1 MPRDFFLSKRMLNN
15 ILTPKDQETTN
26 NLKKM
31 SIFKNI
37 YAKLKTTI
45 IQTIIQWKDQKA
57 THPEWNNNETYLSN
71 QTLRDGDRLFA
82 CYNI

>member
-1 MPRDFFLSKRMLNN
+1 MPRDFFLSKRMLYN
-15 ILTPKDQETTN
+15 ILTPKDQETTY

-45 IQTIIQWKDQKA
+45 IQTIIQ
-57 THPEWNNNETYLSN
+57 
-71 QTLRDGDRLFA
+71 
-82 CYNI
+82 